1 MDLNQLKLGKFD
13 QIGIIVKNIETAAKY
28 LGNIMQ
34 FQSNLNII
42 EQSSKVSYKGKEV
55 TFKMKKIMQNFG
67 GKQFEVIQL
76 VESTGD
82 HLYLD
87 FINNGYEGLHH
98 LGIYSKNAEE
108 ILEHYNQ
115 NYDIEVI
122 QTGVAGKVKFYFLD
136 TRELIGF
143 YLELISF

>member
-1 MDLNQLKLGKFD
+1 MDPNQLKLGNFD
-13 QIGIIVKNIETAAKY
+13 QIGILVKNIETAAKY
-28 LGNIMQ
+28 LGNLMQ

-42 EQSSKVSYKGKEV
+42 EQSSKVNYKGKEI

-67 GKQFEVIQL
+67 GKQFEVIEL
-76 VESTGD
+76 IESTGD

-87 FINNGYEGLHH
+87 FINSGYEGLHH
-98 LGIYSKNAEE
+98 LGIYTKNAEE
-108 ILEHYNQ
+108 IIEDYKK
-115 NYDIEVI
+115 NYDVKVI
-122 QTGVAGKVKFYFLD
+122 QTGAAGKVKFYFLG

>member
-1 MDLNQLKLGKFD
+1 MNLNQMKLEKFD
-13 QIGIIVKNIETAAKY
+13 QIGIIVKNIETTAKY
-28 LGNIMQ
+28 LGNLMQ
-34 FQSNLNII
+34 FQSTLNII
-42 EQSSKVSYKGKEV
+42 EQSSKAIYKGKEV
-55 TFKMKKIMQNFG
+55 SFKMKKIMQNFG
-67 GKQFEVIQL
+67 EKQIEVIEL

-87 FINNGYEGLHH
+87 FVKNGHEGLHH

-108 ILEHYNQ
+108 IIENYNQ
-115 NYDIEVI
+115 NYDIDVI
-122 QTGVAGKVKFYFLD
+122 QTGTAGKVKFYFLE

>member
-1 MDLNQLKLGKFD
+1 MNPNQLKIGKFD
-13 QIGIIVKNIETAAKY
+13 QIGIIVKNIGIAAQY
-28 LGNIMQ
+28 LGNLML

-42 EQSSKVSYKGKEV
+42 EQSSKVIYKGKEV
-55 TFKMKKIMQNFG
+55 YFKMKKIMQSFG
-67 GKQFEVIQL
+67 GTQFEVIEL

-87 FINNGYEGLHH
+87 FIKNGNEGLHH

-108 ILEHYNQ
+108 IIEFYNQ
-115 NYDIEVI
+115 KYNIEVI
-122 QTGVAGKVKFYFLD
+122 QTGTAGKVKFYFLD